1 MDEFQLIARYLKPL
15 AAAEPG
21 ALGLTDDA
29 AVLGLPPGSDLVV
42 TTDMLVEGVHF
53 RSDDPP
59 DSIGVKALAVE
70 IEVVLPGISK
80 RNDGDIAEAAENVL
94 AWTTYAPS
102 ECIKVMVEGGWV
114 TLSGEVGWE
123 YQRRAAV
130 KGVRHLMGV
139 TGLSN
144 QITIKPKASLDNV
157 KASIESALMRR
168 SLANAENITVEVD
181 GDRVT
186 LNGTVFSWS
195 ERDLAANSAWSAAGV
210 RNVVNNITIL
220 H

>member
-1 MDEFQLIARYLKPL
+1 MKTDTQIKQDVSAELAWEPSVTAARIGVEVKD
-15 AAAEPG
+15 G
-21 ALGLTDDA
+21 
-29 AVLGLPPGSDLVV
+29 VV
-42 TTDMLVEGVHF
+42 TLSGHVASFSEKWDAERATQRVA
-53 RSDDPP
+53 
-59 DSIGVKALAVE
+59 GVKALAVE

-114 TLSGEVGWE
+114 TLSGEVDWE

-144 QITIKPKASLDNV
+144 QITIKPKASQDNV